1 MRFTAKKIKVTHN
14 PYAIYREKK
23 LRSRIMRMRFTAKKK
38 LKVTHNPYAIY
49 REKKLKVT
57 HNPYAIYREKN

>member
-14 PYAIYREKK
+14 PYAIYREK
-23 LRSRIMRMRFTAKKK
+23 I
-38 LKVTHNPYAIY
+38 
-49 REKKLKVT
+49 KVT

>member
-14 PYAIYREKK
+14 PYAIYREKN
-23 LRSRIMRMRFTAKKK
+23 LRSRIIRMRFTA
-38 LKVTHNPYAIY
+38 
-49 REKKLKVT
+49 KKLKVT

>member
-14 PYAIYREKK
+14 PYAIYREK
-23 LRSRIMRMRFTAKKK
+23 M
-38 LKVTHNPYAIY
+38 
-49 REKKLKVT
+49 KVT